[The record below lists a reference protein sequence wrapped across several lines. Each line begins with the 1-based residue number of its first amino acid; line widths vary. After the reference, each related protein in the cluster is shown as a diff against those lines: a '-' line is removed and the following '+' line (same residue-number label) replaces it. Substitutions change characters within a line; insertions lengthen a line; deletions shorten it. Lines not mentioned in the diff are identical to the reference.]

1 MLNSSSPK
9 EESRPLIQPGT
20 QQAQLTLP
28 DGSVIDVDKKE
39 VNVVVDGI
47 QVKYKE
53 GVLSY
58 QSTVTTQH
66 EEKNVEEQS
75 AKSNELVI
83 PRGGENTV
91 ILADGTTVI

>member
-1 MLNSSSPK
+1 MSNYTSPEK
-9 EESRPLIQPGT
+9 ENKTLIQPGT
-20 QQAQLTLP
+20 QQAQLTLT

-58 QSTVTTQH
+58 QTTAATQH
-66 EEKNVEEQS
+66 EEKTLKSNRKNQMNWSYRVEE
-75 AKSNELVI
+75 
-83 PRGGENTV
+83 RTR
-91 ILADGTTVI
+91 

>member
-1 MLNSSSPK
+1 M
-9 EESRPLIQPGT
+9 IQPGT
-20 QQAQLTLP
+20 QQAQLTLT

-58 QSTVTTQH
+58 QTNAETQH
-66 EEKNVEEQS
+66 EEKKVEEKPE
-75 AKSNELVI
+75 KSNELGI
-83 PRGGENTV
+83 PR
-91 ILADGTTVI
+91 